1 MTPKKQVSP
10 AIRILR
16 GERDASARA
25 THLEAA
31 TRKFLVATNER
42 NQMSTKTNFKRIAL
56 VAVASLGLGVLSS
69 VPSQATY
76 NADYLTVTAATAS
89 QKIGETY
96 TSTVPTVTL
105 GFLADTAYLDSL
117 TVTAS
122 LVSGPTTSG
131 SLPVLRLVETSNAW
145 VDSGSGSVAA
155 LDSAIAPNT
164 ATRVEAASAGQV
176 YATYAIYM
184 NASGT
189 SATTAPTV
197 AGTYVVRLSAKT
209 KLGAA
214 ATTATF
220 KDATIT
226 VAALD
231 NAATTLSSFYIQQG
245 AGYKT
250 GATTDSSVSVV
261 STASTTAAAQ
271 FQYVQKNASSVSLN
285 SGSYIG
291 ESMTVTIT
299 GAGTL
304 GASATTPTPVG
315 RSITVKNTETIAVFA
330 DGTSGT
336 GTIVIKGATSGTT
349 LTTKT
354 VSFFSSTVATITSGL
369 VASVIGSSGAAVYG
383 IAKDANGNAI
393 GTSTSVYAYSSD
405 LTVISDSGT
414 ACAWVAAD
422 GVAYCTLTGLK
433 DGTAK
438 ITLKK
443 ITAVSGGNST
453 EVASTPIEVRVS
465 MQPIASV
472 KLTLDKAT
480 YAPNEKATL
489 KVIAYDAAGK
499 IVPAAAYT
507 NLFATGGITSS
518 MALGSASDTLTA
530 VSFST
535 AVSSTS
541 TDPVKAYTIY
551 MPSNGGTVTLTATG
565 GVALPAAAQV
575 KVTATASV
583 TDSGAAAL
591 AAVTALATTVAS
603 LKTLITTL
611 TNLVLK
617 IQKKV
622 KA

>member
-1 MTPKKQVSP
+1 LTCGHSFGRNFSIRSCSVTFCSRTAGLDTWTGVS
-10 AIRILR
+10 
-16 GERDASARA
+16 
-25 THLEAA
+25 
-31 TRKFLVATNER
+31 
-42 NQMSTKTNFKRIAL
+42 
-56 VAVASLGLGVLSS
+56 
-69 VPSQATY
+69 TY
-76 NADYLTVTAATAS
+76 
-89 QKIGETY
+89 
-96 TSTVPTVTL
+96 
-105 GFLADTAYLDSL
+105 
-117 TVTAS
+117 
-122 LVSGPTTSG
+122 
-131 SLPVLRLVETSNAW
+131 
-145 VDSGSGSVAA
+145 
-155 LDSAIAPNT
+155 
-164 ATRVEAASAGQV
+164 
-176 YATYAIYM
+176 
-184 NASGT
+184 
-189 SATTAPTV
+189 
-197 AGTYVVRLSAKT
+197 
-209 KLGAA
+209 
-214 ATTATF
+214 
-220 KDATIT
+220 KDVTIT

-231 NAATTLSSFYIQQG
+231 NTATTLSTFFIQG
-245 AGYKT
+245 TSGYAA
-250 GATTDSSVSVV
+250 GATTDSAVSAL
-261 STASTTAAAQ
+261 STASTTAKAQ
-271 FQYVQKNASSVSLN
+271 IQYVQKNVSSVSLN
-285 SGSYIG
+285 SGNYIG

-304 GASATTPTPVG
+304 GSGATTVASLG
-315 RSITVKNTETIAVFA
+315 RSITVKNTDSISVFS
-330 DGTSGT
+330 DGTAGT

-349 LTTKT
+349 LSTKT
-354 VSFFSSTVATITSGL
+354 ISFYSSTVSTITSGL
-369 VASVIGSSGAAVYG
+369 VASVIGASGAAVYG
-383 IAKDANGNAI
+383 VAKDSLGNSI

-405 LTVISDSGT
+405 LTVVSDSGT

-422 GVAYCTLTGLK
+422 AVAYCTLTGLK

-438 ITLKK
+438 VTLKK

-465 MQPIASV
+465 LQPIATV

-489 KVIAYDAAGK
+489 KVTAYDAAGK

-507 NLFATGGITSS
+507 SLFASGGISSS

-541 TDPVKAYTIY
+541 TDPIKSYTIY

-565 GVALPAAAQV
+565 GIALPAAAQV
-575 KVTATASV
+575 KVTASATV

-622 KA
+622 KAVTLT

>member
-1 MTPKKQVSP
+1 
-10 AIRILR
+10 
-16 GERDASARA
+16 
-25 THLEAA
+25 
-31 TRKFLVATNER
+31 
-42 NQMSTKTNFKRIAL
+42 MSTKTNFKRIAL
-56 VAVASLGLGVLSS
+56 VAVASLGLGVISS

-96 TSTVPTVTL
+96 TATVPTVTL
-105 GFLADTAYLDSL
+105 GFLADTAHLDSL

-131 SLPVLRLVETSNAW
+131 SLPVLRLIETSNAK
-145 VDSGSGSVAA
+145 VDSVSGAAMASETVALVGEA
-155 LDSAIAPNT
+155 VAPNT

-176 YATYAIYM
+176 YATYAVYL
-184 NASGT
+184 NASGS

-197 AGTYVVRLSAKT
+197 AGTYVVKLTPKT
-209 KLGAA
+209 KVGAA
-214 ATTATF
+214 ANTATS
-220 KDATIT
+220 KEVTIT

-231 NAATTLSSFYIQQG
+231 NAATTLSTFFIQG
-245 AGYKT
+245 TSGYAA
-250 GATTDSSVSVV
+250 GATTDSAVSALA
-261 STASTTAAAQ
+261 TASTTAKAQ
-271 FQYVQKNASSVSLN
+271 IQYVQKNASGVSLN

-291 ESMTVTIT
+291 ESMTATIT

-304 GASATTPTPVG
+304 GSGATTVASLG
-315 RSITVKNTETIAVFA
+315 RSITVKNTDSISVFS
-330 DGTSGT
+330 DGTAGT

-354 VSFFSSTVATITSGL
+354 ISFYSSTVSTITSGL

-383 IAKDANGNAI
+383 IAKDSLGNAI

-414 ACAWVAAD
+414 ACVWVAAD

-453 EVASTPIEVRVS
+453 EVASTPIDVRVS

-489 KVIAYDAAGK
+489 KVTAYDAAGK

-565 GVALPAAAQV
+565 GIALPAAAQV

>member
-1 MTPKKQVSP
+1 MPPNKQVSP
-10 AIRILR
+10 VIRISR
-16 GERDASARA
+16 EERDASARA

-31 TRKFLVATNER
+31 TRKFLVTTNER
-42 NQMSTKTNFKRIAL
+42 KYMSTKTNFKRIAL
-56 VAVASLGLGVLSS
+56 VAVAALGLGALSS
-69 VPSQATY
+69 VPAQATY

-96 TSTVPTVTL
+96 TSTVPTVVI
-105 GFLADTAYLDSL
+105 GFLADTATTDSL
-117 TVTAS
+117 SVKAS
-122 LVSGPTTSG
+122 LVSGPATSG
-131 SLPVLRLVETSNAW
+131 SLPILRLIDTSNAF
-145 VDSGSGSVAA
+145 VDTAAAGGSAEGAG
-155 LDSAIAPNT
+155 IAPNT
-164 ATRVEAASAGQV
+164 AVLTSAVAAGQA
-176 YATYAIYM
+176 YATYAVYL
-184 NASGT
+184 NASGAST
-189 SATTAPTV
+189 TTAPTI
-197 AGTYVVRLSAKT
+197 AGTYVVRITPTT
-209 KLGAA
+209 KLGVAP
-214 ATTATF
+214 TTATY
-220 KDATIT
+220 KDVTIT

-231 NAATTLSSFYIQQG
+231 NAATTLSTFFIQG
-245 AGYKT
+245 TSGYAA
-250 GATTDSSVSVV
+250 GATTDSAVSALA
-261 STASTTAAAQ
+261 TASTTAKAQ
-271 FQYVQKNASSVSLN
+271 IQYVQKNASGVSLN

-291 ESMTVTIT
+291 ESMTATIT

-304 GASATTPTPVG
+304 GSGATTVASLG
-315 RSITVKNTETIAVFA
+315 RSITVKNTDSISVFS
-330 DGTSGT
+330 DGTAGT

-354 VSFFSSTVATITSGL
+354 ISFYSSTVSTITSGL

-383 IAKDANGNAI
+383 IAKDSLGNAI

-414 ACAWVAAD
+414 ACAWVADD

-453 EVASTPIEVRVS
+453 EVAATPIDVRVS

-489 KVIAYDAAGK
+489 KVTAYDAAGK

-507 NLFATGGITSS
+507 GLFATGGISSS

-541 TDPVKAYTIY
+541 TDPVKSYTIY
-551 MPSNGGTVTLTATG
+551 MPSNGGSVTLTATG
-565 GVALPAAAQV
+565 GAALPAAAQV
-575 KVTATASV
+575 KVTATATV

-591 AAVTALATTVAS
+591 AAVAALATTVAS

>member
-1 MTPKKQVSP
+1 
-10 AIRILR
+10 
-16 GERDASARA
+16 
-25 THLEAA
+25 
-31 TRKFLVATNER
+31 
-42 NQMSTKTNFKRIAL
+42 MSTKTNFKRIAL
-56 VAVASLGLGVLSS
+56 VAVAALGLGVLSS
-69 VPSQATY
+69 VPSQATI
-76 NADYLTVTAATAS
+76 NTDYITVTAATAS
-89 QKIGETY
+89 QKIAETY
-96 TSTVPTVTL
+96 TSTVPTVTV
-105 GFLADTAYLDSL
+105 GFLASAANIDSMSI
-117 TVTAS
+117 TAS
-122 LVSGPTTSG
+122 LVSGPTTSA
-131 SLPVLRLVETSNAW
+131 SLPVLRVIETSNAL
-145 VDSGSGSVAA
+145 VLTDATARAEGYAESSNVRISTEAVAAGQAYATFAVYLNGSGS
-155 LDSAIAPNT
+155 ST
-164 ATRVEAASAGQV
+164 
-176 YATYAIYM
+176 
-184 NASGT
+184 
-189 SATTAPTV
+189 TTAPTV
-197 AGTYVVRLSAKT
+197 AGTYVVRITPTT

-214 ATTATF
+214 WSSIGTSTF
-220 KDATIT
+220 KDVTIT

-271 FQYVQKNASSVSLN
+271 FQYVQKNAGSVSLN

-304 GASATTPTPVG
+304 GSSATTPTPVG
-315 RSITVKNTETIAVFA
+315 RSITVKNTDTIAVFA

-349 LTTKT
+349 LATKT

-383 IAKDANGNAI
+383 VAKDANGNSI

-443 ITAVSGGNST
+443 TNAATGT
-453 EVASTPIEVRVS
+453 EISSTPVEVRVS
-465 MQPIASV
+465 MQPIASF

-518 MALGSASDTLTA
+518 MALGSASDTTTA

>member
-1 MTPKKQVSP
+1 
-10 AIRILR
+10 
-16 GERDASARA
+16 
-25 THLEAA
+25 
-31 TRKFLVATNER
+31 
-42 NQMSTKTNFKRIAL
+42 MSTKTNFKRVAL
-56 VAVASLGLGVLSS
+56 VAVAALGLGVLSS

-76 NADYLTVTAATAS
+76 NADYLTVTAETAS
-89 QKIGETY
+89 QKIAETY
-96 TSTVPTVTL
+96 TSTVPTVRV
-105 GFLADTAYLDSL
+105 GFLADNTSTDSL
-117 TVTAS
+117 SITAS
-122 LVSGPTTSG
+122 LVSGPLTSS
-131 SLPVLRLVETSNAW
+131 SLPVLYLIDTSAAKVDSNTVAAHPVETVAL
-145 VDSGSGSVAA
+145 VGSGVAA
-155 LDSAIAPNT
+155 NT
-164 ATRVEAASAGQV
+164 ATRVIPSATGQV
-176 YATYAIYM
+176 YATYGVFM
-184 NASGT
+184 NSTG
-189 SATTAPTV
+189 SSLTAGPTV
-197 AGTYVVRLSAKT
+197 AGTYVVRITPKNAGPGT
-209 KLGAA
+209 AP
-214 ATTATF
+214 TTATY
-220 KDATIT
+220 KDITIT

-231 NAATTLSSFYIQQG
+231 NTATTLSTFFIQG
-245 AGYKT
+245 TSGYAA
-250 GATTDSSVSVV
+250 GATTDSAVSAL
-261 STASTTAAAQ
+261 STASTTAKAQ
-271 FQYVQKNASSVSLN
+271 IQYVQKNVSSVSLN

-304 GASATTPTPVG
+304 GSGATTVASLG
-315 RSITVKNTETIAVFA
+315 RSITVKNTDSISVFS
-330 DGTSGT
+330 DGTAGT

-349 LTTKT
+349 LSTKT
-354 VSFFSSTVATITSGL
+354 ISFYSSTVSTITSGL
-369 VASVIGSSGAAVYG
+369 VASVIGVSGAAVYG
-383 IAKDANGNAI
+383 VAKDSLGNPI

-438 ITLKK
+438 VTLKK

-465 MQPIASV
+465 LQPIATV

-489 KVIAYDAAGK
+489 KVTAYDAAGK

-507 NLFATGGITSS
+507 SLFASGGISSS

-541 TDPVKAYTIY
+541 TDPIKSYTIY

-565 GVALPAAAQV
+565 GIALPAAGQV
-575 KVTATASV
+575 KVTASATV

-591 AAVTALATTVAS
+591 AAVAALATTVAS

>member
-1 MTPKKQVSP
+1 
-10 AIRILR
+10 
-16 GERDASARA
+16 
-25 THLEAA
+25 
-31 TRKFLVATNER
+31 
-42 NQMSTKTNFKRIAL
+42 MSTKTNFKRIAL

-69 VPSQATY
+69 VPSQATI
-76 NADYLTVTAATAS
+76 NADYITVTAATAS
-89 QKIGETY
+89 QKIAETY
-96 TSTVPTVTL
+96 TSTVPTVTV
-105 GFLADTAYLDSL
+105 GFLGDSTANIDS
-117 TVTAS
+117 VSITAS
-122 LVSGPTTSG
+122 LVSGPSTSA
-131 SLPVLRLVETSNAW
+131 SLPVLQLIETANAK
-145 VDSGSGSVAA
+145 VDSVSGAAMASETVALVGSGV
-155 LDSAIAPNT
+155 APNT
-164 ATRVEAASAGQV
+164 ATVVYSIAAGQA
-176 YATYAIYM
+176 YATFGVFL
-184 NASGT
+184 NGSGSST
-189 SATTAPTV
+189 TTAPTV
-197 AGTYVVRLSAKT
+197 AGTYVVRITPKT
-209 KLGAA
+209 KAGATWTGA
-214 ATTATF
+214 ATF
-220 KDATIT
+220 KDVTIT

-271 FQYVQKNASSVSLN
+271 FQYVQKNAGSVSLN

-304 GASATTPTPVG
+304 GSSATTPTPVG
-315 RSITVKNTETIAVFA
+315 RSITVKNTDTIAVFA

-349 LTTKT
+349 LATKT

-383 IAKDANGNAI
+383 VAKDANGNSI

-443 ITAVSGGNST
+443 TNAATGT
-453 EVASTPIEVRVS
+453 EISSTPVEVRVS
-465 MQPIASV
+465 MQPIASF

-518 MALGSASDTLTA
+518 MALGSASDTTTA